1 MKKHIGAKRAVG
13 FDHKIR
19 RKLSKEQMEGNVQD
33 EKSVVNRPAVLLVYS
48 DYTPSSGPK
57 RVRDIM
63 KDEAEE
69 LLKGRVAFFNAWKP
83 LCEKV
88 EELPL
93 AMCDVRTSAD
103 ADFLAMKLK
112 YRERTGEIF
121 VLRHSPKHEWYYIL
135 WMESK
140 HAILLKTY
148 DSETDGRVRF
158 TGHSAFED
166 SNSPGSPLQRE
177 SIEIRTIAFF
187 KANLGSLKAF
197 PLPRQKLR

>member
-1 MKKHIGAKRAVG
+1 
-13 FDHKIR
+13 
-19 RKLSKEQMEGNVQD
+19 
-33 EKSVVNRPAVLLVYS
+33 
-48 DYTPSSGPK
+48 
-57 RVRDIM
+57 M

-69 LLKGRVAFFNAWKP
+69 LLKGRVAFFNVWKP
-83 LCEKV
+83 FCEKV

-93 AMCDVRTSAD
+93 AMCDVRTSTD
-103 ADFLAMKLK
+103 ADFPTMKLN

-121 VLRHSPKHEWYYIL
+121 VLRHSPKHEWYYFP

-148 DSETDGRVRF
+148 DSETDGRARF

-166 SNSPGSPLQRE
+166 PNSPASPQLRE

-187 KANLGSLKAF
+187 KANFASRPSHYLDKKLDCLLTLADSGIEKPSSLVLTVFRCRSLVIYKPF
-197 PLPRQKLR
+197 Y